1 MGQVGVSRTEKR
13 QLSRDD
19 VYDILSN
26 QRRRYALHAIKQ
38 ENERAEL
45 SDLAEQVAAW
55 ENDKCIQDIT
65 STERHRVYT
74 SMQQTHLPTLE
85 RAGVITHDNG
95 TVTLTDTA
103 DSLDVYLDVVPGDSI
118 PWAEYYLGLAAVS
131 LALVVAIWVGVF
143 PPSIPSLVWPTVI
156 TLLFLVS
163 AAYHVKETRRLQL
176 GAADKPPELLE

>member
-1 MGQVGVSRTEKR
+1 M
-13 QLSRDD
+13 
-19 VYDILSN
+19 
-26 QRRRYALHAIKQ
+26 HAIKQ

-55 ENDKCIQDIT
+55 ENDKCIQEIT

-103 DSLDVYLDVVPGDSI
+103 DSLDVYLDIVPGDSI

-131 LALVVAIWVGVF
+131 VALVVAVWVGVF
-143 PPSIPSLVWPTVI
+143 PSSVPSLVWPSVI
-156 TLLFLVS
+156 TSLFLVS